1 MRKGEM
7 HAGGLANLGARYE
20 GRGGAPSEGRGAAQ
34 RGRTSLEHDGGGGNS
49 EEGGGRGGL
58 GGGPVDDGGRAR
70 NFFDTTALVN
80 TNLVVEADKFAGD
93 FRA

>member
-1 MRKGEM
+1 MQ
-7 HAGGLANLGARYE
+7 GGLANLGARYE

>member
-1 MRKGEM
+1 MRGE
-7 HAGGLANLGARYE
+7 AAPGVS
-20 GRGGAPSEGRGAAQ
+20 GAPSEGRGAAQ
-34 RGRTSLEHDGGGGNS
+34 RGRSARRTSLEHDGGGDNS